1 MVRSGV
7 GVPVGVERRAA
18 CALQTIRVVRSGVS
32 TAPGGEALRESFR
45 HARACWAPR
54 GPVSFGTLR
63 YGTRAR
69 VHLRHPGRHPVSPDQ
84 REKERS
90 VAALVAPDIL
100 DLLETEPGSIAAE
113 TEELHP
119 ADLAD
124 VAELI
129 PRELVSLLLTSLPR
143 ERAASVL
150 EYVDDDLRA
159 EILEAMDPDVAAGLL
174 SGMTPDERADALDE
188 MDEEAADEI
197 LEELPERERAETERL
212 LQYEPDTAGGLM
224 TTEFVSVPGSQTVE
238 EALVAVRAIARAG
251 RREAMGTVYVVD
263 GRGVLSGVLSLR
275 ELLAAPEGARISD
288 IAWSEVVTVQATAD
302 REEVAQLTSNYDLV
316 AVPVVDADSRLL
328 GVITV
333 DDVIDVIQEEQ
344 TEDVQKFGG
353 LEALEDPY
361 LQSSIGDLLKKRSP
375 WLLVLF
381 VGQMFTAAAMGYF
394 QSEIDAATVLALFVP
409 LVISSGGN
417 SGSQA
422 TSLIIRALALQELT
436 ARDWFRVMGRELFI
450 GLILGLMLGLV
461 GLLRVV
467 AWQWMGISQF
477 GEHYVLLATTV
488 GATVVGVVL
497 FGTLTGAM
505 LPFFLKRLGFDPAS
519 ASAPLVATLVDVT
532 GVVLYFTIAL
542 LLLRGTLL

>member
-1 MVRSGV
+1 M
-7 GVPVGVERRAA
+7 
-18 CALQTIRVVRSGVS
+18 
-32 TAPGGEALRESFR
+32 
-45 HARACWAPR
+45 
-54 GPVSFGTLR
+54 
-63 YGTRAR
+63 
-69 VHLRHPGRHPVSPDQ
+69 SPDQ

-100 DLLETEPGSIAAE
+100 DLLESEPGSIAAE

-150 EYVDDDLRA
+150 EYVDDDHRA

-224 TTEFVSVPGSQTVE
+224 TTEFVSVPDSQTVE
-238 EALVAVRAIARAG
+238 EALAAVRIIARAG

-361 LQSSIGDLLKKRSP
+361 LQSSMGDLLKKRSP